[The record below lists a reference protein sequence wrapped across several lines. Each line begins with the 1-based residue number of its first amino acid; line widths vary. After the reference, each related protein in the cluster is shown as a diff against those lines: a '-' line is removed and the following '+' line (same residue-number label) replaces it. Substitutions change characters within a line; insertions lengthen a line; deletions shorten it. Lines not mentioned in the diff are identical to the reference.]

1 MESTQKKEEK
11 LKEILVNIHKKG
23 NNSKELSVKEM
34 IKEIKEE
41 MISLIEIKNERI

>member
-11 LKEILVNIHKKG
+11 LKEILVNIHNKG
-23 NNSKELSVKEM
+23 NNSKDLSVNEM

-41 MISLIEIKNERI
+41 ILSLMKD